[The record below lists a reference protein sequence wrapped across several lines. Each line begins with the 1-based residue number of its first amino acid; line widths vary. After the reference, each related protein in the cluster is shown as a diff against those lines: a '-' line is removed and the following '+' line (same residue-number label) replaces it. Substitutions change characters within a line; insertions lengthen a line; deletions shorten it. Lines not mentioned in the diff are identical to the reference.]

1 MVKVTQRKRFMQL
14 REIVESSLTSTDSV
28 DNDAALRNDLLE
40 FIDGRIEMLDRKSNA
55 PKGMTAEQFANGL
68 IKADMLNRLEE
79 AEGLRAG
86 QIAEIM
92 GISNQK
98 ATALLTQLVKDGFA
112 KREKIGKVTK
122 FYAV

>member
-1 MVKVTQRKRFMQL
+1 MPKVTKRGMFSRIAYMAEEHGDTEIYDFAM
-14 REIVESSLTSTDSV
+14 REIE
-28 DNDAALRNDLLE
+28 LLN
-40 FIDGRIEMLDRKSNA
+40 RKSKA
-55 PKGMTAEQFANGL
+55 PKGMTAKQFANGL
-68 IKADMLNRLEE
+68 IKADILNRLEE

-98 ATALLTQLVKDGFA
+98 ATALLAQLVKDGFA